1 MKQLAAALVAGLTAL
16 AACWG
21 NGRVISKTIEGMTRQ
36 PEIFNELTNM
46 FISVGL
52 IEAVP
57 ILAIVISFLI
67 LFL

>member
-36 PEIFNELTNM
+36 PEIFNELRTNM
-46 FISVGL
+46 FLFWQLLSV
-52 IEAVP
+52 
-57 ILAIVISFLI
+57 S
-67 LFL
+67 